1 MTHSVTDL
9 LLQSEDAYY
18 FNFFWKELKKKCF
31 SKNVL
36 PSSKQETADGIYGFR
51 RSVSVKLIAYLLI
64 FLSWQLSPPPK
75 CDHFMQKPAAN

>member
-1 MTHSVTDL
+1 M
-9 LLQSEDAYY
+9 
-18 FNFFWKELKKKCF
+18 
-31 SKNVL
+31 L

-64 FLSWQLSPPPK
+64 FLSWQLFPPPPK